1 MKIVSWN
8 VNSVRARI
16 QNILDY
22 IKQSAPDILMLQEIK
37 TEDKNFPV
45 NDFKNIGYES
55 YIFGQ
60 KSYNGVAFLSKVKI
74 NNINRNFIKDKRKQ
88 SRIIEGDIRN
98 KKDLIKIINIYVPN
112 GNPIETE
119 KYDYKKNWLD
129 SFIKEVNKTLKKKQK
144 YYNFR

>member
-22 IKQSAPDILMLQEIK
+22 IKQSAPDIVMLQEIK

-55 YIFGQ
+55 YFFAMNLR
-60 KSYNGVAFLSKVKI
+60 YNPKMCILVYFYKYIYKRLQILSLLV
-74 NNINRNFIKDKRKQ
+74 
-88 SRIIEGDIRN
+88 
-98 KKDLIKIINIYVPN
+98 L
-112 GNPIETE
+112 
-119 KYDYKKNWLD
+119 
-129 SFIKEVNKTLKKKQK
+129 
-144 YYNFR
+144 

>member
-55 YIFGQ
+55 YIFGCVD
-60 KSYNGVAFLSKVKI
+60 N
-74 NNINRNFIKDKRKQ
+74 
-88 SRIIEGDIRN
+88 EIR
-98 KKDLIKIINIYVPN
+98 
-112 GNPIETE
+112 
-119 KYDYKKNWLD
+119 
-129 SFIKEVNKTLKKKQK
+129 
-144 YYNFR
+144 R